1 MNLITIDLGGVLAGL
16 RKMAAERP
24 GRLYTVFSI
33 AFLFACGAALL
44 FPGSRIPF
52 AVTAVVA
59 LAAAIAVGSV
69 AASRG
74 ESERLEPGAD
84 DGGQVP
90 APEKRLDQR
99 RYSESMNLRNAAIHR
114 SWLRGDFADPDLA
127 EKHSDDA
134 LEAMLAVHAG
144 RLQRFG
150 LANASIVVVR
160 HEADEFLVRRVG
172 GPLKSQLS
180 RGDRC
185 PANRDLED
193 ALRDYAPHSRHVWRS
208 CCGRQVAIAVTA
220 DVPVDSVGDEVE
232 QIADLYQIQYERLR
246 LFRRTAELQAK
257 SLPAA

>member
-1 MNLITIDLGGVLAGL
+1 MNFITIDLGSVLARL
-16 RKMAAERP
+16 HKTAAERP
-24 GRLYTVFSI
+24 GRLFTVFST
-33 AFLFACGAALL
+33 AFLFACGAALV

-52 AVTAVVA
+52 VVTAVVA
-59 LAAAIAVGSV
+59 LAAAIAVGSM

-74 ESERLEPGAD
+74 ESERLEPQAD
-84 DGGQVP
+84 DGGPVP
-90 APEKRLDQR
+90 TAGDRLDHR
-99 RYSESMNLRNAAIHR
+99 RYSESMNQRNAAIHR
-114 SWLRGDFADPDLA
+114 SWSRGDFADPDLA
-127 EKHSDDA
+127 EKHCDDA
-134 LEAMLAVHAG
+134 LEAMLAVRAG

-150 LANASIVVVR
+150 LENASIVVVR

-172 GPLKSQLS
+172 GPLKGHLS

-193 ALRDYAPHSRHVWRS
+193 ALRDYAPYSRHVWIS
-208 CCGRQVAIAVTA
+208 CCGRQVAVAVTA
-220 DVPVDSVGDEVE
+220 DVPIDSAEDELV